1 MVGASEPGV
10 KTFGSRILWGRFDR
24 AAYSWPRMSRPS
36 AQNRKQLQAIARRVM
51 TERGLQPDFSAAARA
66 EADAL
71 TKPAA
76 DSSASIKDLTGL
88 LWASIDN
95 DDSRD
100 LDQLSVAESLAG
112 GAAKI
117 LVAVADVD
125 ATVKTGSAIDDHAR
139 INTTSVYTAAEIFP
153 MLPEKLSTDLTSLGE
168 GQRRLAIVVEMVVGP
183 DGAVNDSAVYHAV
196 VLNRAKL
203 AYNSVAAWLEGTAPP
218 PPKLAAVRG
227 LDELLRLQDRVA
239 QAMKDRRHQQ
249 GALSLETIQTRALFN
264 GDVLA
269 DLLPD
274 EKNRAKE
281 LIEDFMIAANGV
293 TAKYLES
300 KGVPSLRRILR
311 TPERWDRIVALAA
324 TLGERLPAQ
333 ANGGALEGFLI
344 KRQRADALRFPD
356 LALSVVK
363 LLGSGEYAALRPGQ
377 TPDGH
382 FGLAVRDYTHSTAP
396 NRRFPDLI
404 TQRQLKSMLAGRPA
418 AYGDAELDGLARH
431 CTTQEDAATK
441 VERQVRKSAAA
452 LLLASRIGERF
463 DALVTGAAEKGT
475 WVRVVRPSVEGRL
488 VRGFDGL
495 DVGDHVQ
502 VELVHVDVERG
513 FIDFARS

>member
-1 MVGASEPGV
+1 
-10 KTFGSRILWGRFDR
+10 
-24 AAYSWPRMSRPS
+24 MSRPS

-51 TERGLQPDFSAAARA
+51 TERGLQPDFSAEARA
-66 EADAL
+66 EVEAI

-76 DSSASIKDLTGL
+76 ESSPGIRDLTGL
-88 LWASIDN
+88 LWCSIDN

-100 LDQLSVAESLAG
+100 LDQLSVAEPLTG
-112 GAAKI
+112 GVTKVR
-117 LVAVADVD
+117 VAVADVD
-125 ATVKTGSAIDDHAR
+125 AIVKKGSPVDEHAR
-139 INTTSVYTAAEIFP
+139 VNTTSVYTAAEVFP

-168 GQRRLAIVVEMVVGP
+168 GDKRLALVIEMVVGP
-183 DGAVNDSAVYHAV
+183 DGRVRESAVYRAV

-203 AYNSVAAWLEGTAPP
+203 AYNSVAAWLEGTAPA

-227 LDELLRLQDRVA
+227 LDELVRLQDRVA
-239 QAMKDRRHQQ
+239 QAMKTCRHLQ

-293 TAKYLES
+293 TARYLES
-300 KGVPSLRRILR
+300 QGVPSLRRILR
-311 TPERWDRIVALAA
+311 TPERWERIVALAA
-324 TLGERLPAQ
+324 TLGERLPPQ
-333 ANGGALEGFLI
+333 ADSGALEAFLV
-344 KRQRADALRFPD
+344 KHQRADPLRFPD

-363 LLGSGEYAALRPGQ
+363 LLGSGEYAALRPGE

-404 TQRQLKSMLAGRPA
+404 TQRQLKAALAGRPP
-418 AYGDAELDGLARH
+418 AYGDAELDGLASH
-431 CTTQEDAATK
+431 CTAQEDAATK

-452 LLLASRIGERF
+452 MLLAPRIGERF

-475 WVRVVRPSVEGRL
+475 WVRVLRPAVEGRL

-495 DVGDHVQ
+495 DVGDRVQ